1 MTNTPTL
8 PPAAPA
14 RPQPVLIAA
23 ALIAAID
30 ALAGAGALLDF
41 LPKSAVGIIVL
52 INVVVGA
59 AGAVLVQG
67 SVTPLSAPQDGRG
80 RALVPESQM
89 SGAVRSAARMGA
101 REGALQLQADGDSVT
116 LQE

>member
-1 MTNTPTL
+1 MPDSTIPNHAP
-8 PPAAPA
+8 PA
-14 RPQPVLIAA
+14 RPRPVLVAA

-41 LPKSAVGIIVL
+41 LPKTAVGIIVL

-80 RALVPESQM
+80 RALVPDSQVAA
-89 SGAVRSAARMGA
+89 SLRSAARMGA
-101 REGALQLQADGDSVT
+101 REGAAGVT